1 MAEPTPVESGARA
14 AIARGRDVM
23 KVLGVGSASRTV
35 FEHTD
40 FDIFPGDRISLT
52 GPSGSGK
59 STLLHL
65 IAGLTEPTTG
75 AVDWPGMDSLDQ
87 IRPRFITIAFQ
98 GPSLLAPLSVV
109 ENVALP
115 LLLLEYSEDNARTS
129 ALQMLDRFGLADIA
143 DKLPEEL
150 SGGQSQRVGVARS
163 LVGEPRLVVAD
174 EPTGQCDQAT
184 AHQVLD
190 ILDELT
196 IELDC
201 ALLVASHDRS
211 IVNRM
216 AIHWTLE
223 SGRLN
228 RGQV

>member
-1 MAEPTPVESGARA
+1 MSEIATIESEARA
-14 AIARGRDVM
+14 VLARGRDLT
-23 KVLGVGSASRTV
+23 KVLGEGSAARTI
-35 FEHTD
+35 FEDTN
-40 FDIFPGDRISLT
+40 FDIVAGDRISLT

-65 IAGLTEPTTG
+65 IAGLTESTTG
-75 AVDWPGMDSLDQ
+75 AVDWPGMGSFDQ
-87 IRPRFITIAFQ
+87 LRPRFITIAFQ
-98 GPSLLAPLSVV
+98 GPSLLAALSVV

-115 LLLLEYSEDNARTS
+115 LLLLDYSEDDARSS
-129 ALQMLDRFGLADIA
+129 ALQMLDRFGLAEIA

-174 EPTGQCDQAT
+174 EPTGQCDQVT

-190 ILDELT
+190 IIDELT
-196 IELDC
+196 LELGC
-201 ALLVASHDRS
+201 GLLVASHDHS

-223 SGRLN
+223 SGRLK
-228 RGQV
+228 RDQA

>member
-1 MAEPTPVESGARA
+1 M
-14 AIARGRDVM
+14 I
-23 KVLGVGSASRTV
+23 
-35 FEHTD
+35 EHAD
-40 FDIFPGDRISLT
+40 FDVWLGSRISLT

-75 AVDWPGMDSLDQ
+75 VIDWPGLGPRDEL
-87 IRPRFITIAFQ
+87 RPRDIAIAFQ

-115 LLLLEYSEDNARTS
+115 LLLLHQPEGDAHDA
-129 ALQMLDRFGLADIA
+129 ALQMLERFQLADVS

-163 LVGEPRLVVAD
+163 LVGKPRLVVAD
-174 EPTGQCDQAT
+174 EPTGQCDRAT

-190 ILDELT
+190 IVDELT
-196 IELDC
+196 EDLGC
-201 ALLVASHDRS
+201 ALLVASHDPS
-211 IVNRM
+211 IADRM
-216 AIHWTLE
+216 DSHWTLYL
-223 SGRLN
+223 GRLE
-228 RGQV
+228 GDQA

>member
-1 MAEPTPVESGARA
+1 MSERATIESETRT
-14 AIARGRDVM
+14 AIARGRDLT
-23 KVLGVGSASRTV
+23 KVLGVGSAATTV

-40 FDIFPGDRISLT
+40 FDIFQGDRISLT

-59 STLLHL
+59 SALLHL

-75 AVDWPGMDSLDQ
+75 AVDWPGMGSPDQ
-87 IRPRFITIAFQ
+87 LRPRFITIAFQ
-98 GPSLLAPLSVV
+98 GPSLLAALSVV
-109 ENVALP
+109 ENVSLP
-115 LLLLEYSEDNARTS
+115 LLLLEYSEDDARTS
-129 ALQMLDRFGLADIA
+129 ALQILDRFGLAEIA

-163 LVGEPRLVVAD
+163 LVGKPRLVVAD

-190 ILDELT
+190 IIDELT
-196 IELDC
+196 VELGC
-201 ALLVASHDRS
+201 GLLMASHDRS
-211 IVNRM
+211 IVSRM

-223 SGRLN
+223 SGRLK
-228 RGQV
+228 RDQA